1 MPLPQM
7 DVLYAQTC
15 FFVEGA
21 GGLGLFHF
29 FCGVFG
35 YIWSTAGSS
44 MSVTVPW
51 RMLVFI
57 SNLLKVVYDIKEL
70 VDSAQNRK
78 LELRFDYH
86 TQIP

>member
-1 MPLPQM
+1 MHKL
-7 DVLYAQTC
+7 VSLWKAQEGWAC
-15 FFVEGA
+15 FI
-21 GGLGLFHF
+21 F